1 MVELAKI
8 LVHKTTGNCLLRRR
22 IPARVKE
29 ACVSVEFDDPVWDGL
44 VKTVVFRGN
53 GKKIAEFDGEIAV
66 VPWEVLENPGP
77 SLWFG
82 IWGSDPDTGL
92 QLPLIEVRIGTIEE
106 STDPDA
112 DPGTDPTLPIWAQLK
127 QDVEELKK
135 GGAGGAQSD
144 WNAAEGEPGHI
155 LNRTHWTE
163 GGIVELLPE
172 CNPSYNEGDVAF
184 LIMGAI
190 PFVVGEEI
198 TVNWNGTPYKC
209 LTYRFVP
216 DEETGEIVVF
226 GNSEA
231 LTNEWGL
238 AVEAND
244 APFVFISIALQ
255 SVTMV
260 LPLDGSTE
268 VTVSILSNRETVHKL
283 DNKYLDVD
291 WLPGI
296 EKKDILPLQ
305 TVETTTTTDQKYYFA
320 HVPYN
325 GADFWGTEIS
335 VGKKITVEVN
345 GRPYECV
352 VSGDAMDGFLT
363 SAGTVNLAF
372 HSQSIVVSTIGSQTL
387 TLRVYIP
394 DHNKMPVEYLPD
406 EVGTVKTVN
415 GTAPDEN
422 GNVEITIPDSG
433 GNVAY
438 DEAQN
443 LTDEQKAQARENIG
457 AASTEDIPTGGGIS
471 ITGAIV
477 GQTVKIAEVDENGVP
492 TAWESVDFP
501 SGGSGGMMELF
512 ATVPVEEEVVAV
524 VIDLPD
530 EWDEL
535 FVSTNKSSTL
545 GGGQKVS
552 ANAALDFIFD
562 GTKLTTGGIL
572 ITTNERQNVQL
583 YVKKFT
589 WGLLCFLGAGAN
601 NASSF
606 TTRSNG
612 HAFILSDNLGA
623 NGAKQLK
630 IAVNTANVT
639 FMPTFSFY
647 VYAR

>member
-22 IPARVKE
+22 IPARAKE

-53 GKKIAEFDGEIAV
+53 GKKIAEFDGEIAI

-135 GGAGGAQSD
+135 GGTGGAQSD

-163 GGIVELLPE
+163 GGNVEILPE
-172 CNPSYNEGDVAF
+172 CNPIYDEGEGTFV
-184 LIMGAI
+184 IMGAI
-190 PFVVGEEI
+190 PFVVGEEV

-209 LTYRFVP
+209 LTYAFVQ
-216 DEETGEIVVF
+216 DEEMGEFVVF
-226 GNSEA
+226 GNSEE
-231 LTNEWGL
+231 LTGLFGL

-244 APFVFISIALQ
+244 APFIFFSSALQ

-260 LPLDGSTE
+260 LPLDGSAE
-268 VTVSILSNRETVHKL
+268 VTVSILSNRETVHKM

-320 HVPYN
+320 YVPYN
-325 GADFWGTEIS
+325 GAEFWGTEIS
-335 VGKKITVEVN
+335 AGKKITVEVN
-345 GRPYECV
+345 GHPHECGV
-352 VSGDAMDGFLT
+352 YGDAMDGYLT
-363 SAGTVNLAF
+363 STGTVSLAF

-415 GTAPDEN
+415 GVAPDESGNVAIEIPGGTVKTVNGTAPDEN

-433 GNVAY
+433 GNV
-438 DEAQN
+438 D
-443 LTDEQKAQARENIG
+443 LTGYATEQWVQEGYQPKGNYLTEVPEGYAKK
-457 AASTEDIPTGGGIS
+457 EDIPSLDGYAKTTDIPSLEGYAKSEDVPTDEHINALINTALGVI
-471 ITGAIV
+471 
-477 GQTVKIAEVDENGVP
+477 ENG
-492 TAWESVDFP
+492 T
-501 SGGSGGMMELF
+501 
-512 ATVPVEEEVVAV
+512 
-524 VIDLPD
+524 
-530 EWDEL
+530 
-535 FVSTNKSSTL
+535 
-545 GGGQKVS
+545 
-552 ANAALDFIFD
+552 
-562 GTKLTTGGIL
+562 
-572 ITTNERQNVQL
+572 
-583 YVKKFT
+583 Y
-589 WGLLCFLGAGAN
+589 
-601 NASSF
+601 
-606 TTRSNG
+606 
-612 HAFILSDNLGA
+612 
-623 NGAKQLK
+623 
-630 IAVNTANVT
+630 
-639 FMPTFSFY
+639 
-647 VYAR
+647 

>member
-22 IPARVKE
+22 IPARAKE

-53 GKKIAEFDGEIAV
+53 GKKIAEFDGEIAI

-135 GGAGGAQSD
+135 GGTGGAQPD

-163 GGIVELLPE
+163 GGMVELLPE
-172 CNPSYNEGDVAF
+172 CNPIYDEGEGAF
-184 LIMGAI
+184 AIMGAI

-209 LTYRFVP
+209 LTYRFVL
-216 DEETGEIVVF
+216 DEEMGEFVVF

-231 LTNEWGL
+231 LTNEFGL

-244 APFVFISIALQ
+244 APFVFLHIALQ
-255 SVTMV
+255 YVTIV
-260 LPLDGSTE
+260 QPLDGSTE
-268 VTVSILSNRETVHKL
+268 VTVSILSNRGTVHKL

-296 EKKDILPLQ
+296 DKKDILPLQ

-320 HVPYN
+320 YVPYN
-325 GADFWGTEIS
+325 GAEFLGTEIS
-335 VGKKITVEVN
+335 VGKEISVEVN
-345 GRPYECV
+345 GHPYACV
-352 VSGDAMDGFLT
+352 VRGDAMDGFLT
-363 SAGTVNLAF
+363 SAGTVNLEF
-372 HSQSIVVSTIGSQTL
+372 HSQIIVVSTIGSQTL

-394 DHNKMPVEYLPD
+394 DHKKMPVEYLPD
-406 EVGTVKTVN
+406 EVGTVKSVNGVAPDESGNVAIEITGGTVKTVN
-415 GTAPDEN
+415 GTAPDQN

-443 LTDEQKAQARENIG
+443 LTEEQKAQARENIG
-457 AASTEDIPTGGGIS
+457 AQPAGKYLTEVPEGYAKTEDIPTDEHIIDLIAENAPESSGGGIAV
-471 ITGAIV
+471 TGATV
-477 GQTVKIAEVDENGVP
+477 GQTVKISAVDENGVP
-492 TAWESVDFP
+492 TAWESVGFP
-501 SGGSGGMMELF
+501 S
-512 ATVPVEEEVVAV
+512 
-524 VIDLPD
+524 D
-530 EWDEL
+530 EHIN
-535 FVSTNKSSTL
+535 S
-545 GGGQKVS
+545 
-552 ANAALDFIFD
+552 
-562 GTKLTTGGIL
+562 L
-572 ITTNERQNVQL
+572 I
-583 YVKKFT
+583 
-589 WGLLCFLGAGAN
+589 
-601 NASSF
+601 
-606 TTRSNG
+606 
-612 HAFILSDNLGA
+612 
-623 NGAKQLK
+623 
-630 IAVNTANVT
+630 NTALGVIENGT
-639 FMPTFSFY
+639 Y
-647 VYAR
+647 